1 MWHKFYDLSLYK
13 RLTRE
18 TLSELNLQECF
29 LVKDKEV
36 NKWYKKR
43 KDLYRLYDPCN
54 RKQYVVPHNLRNYVQ
69 SIKTSIN
76 TWLQLDKDKY
86 IFIDRNI
93 KYVQIINFKDVKIEQ
108 LDLSKLDQSMIK
120 QIQFYLDH

>member
-69 SIKTSIN
+69 SMKTSMN